1 MIKNYVLRLRQFFQH
16 DLWVVKIKSLSKRE
30 AYLYRLLRVW
40 TITLSEFVKDKC
52 DEKASSLTYYSMLS
66 LVPVVA
72 MAFGI
77 AQSFGLKSYLEAEIS
92 NYFSGQD
99 EIINEITKFS
109 DRMISTSGGGIVSG
123 ISAVFIIYAVVRLL
137 NYIESAFNDIW
148 ATTKGRTLKRKLT
161 DYMAV
166 ILLGPILLIISSS
179 STAYIVTSIEK
190 LTQSIE
196 LLGVFQPMILFLI
209 RLIPYT
215 LIWFLLF
222 LFYLIF
228 PNTSVKVKP
237 ALIAG
242 ILAGTVFQ
250 ITQVAWINGQVFL
263 SRYNDIYGAL
273 AALPLFM
280 IWLQLSW
287 TIILFGAEFSFA
299 LQNVKNWSYDSKGL
313 LINQKSRRRI
323 TLLVMKTVV
332 QKFASKDA
340 AISFEEL
347 CDRLFLPRRFINE
360 VVNDLQDAKI
370 LLKVENGEDDNL
382 YVPGMDI
389 NKMDVFSVMN
399 ALEIRG
405 LNKLPQETDNE
416 GFHEIEGL
424 VAQLDQS
431 LKRSKANQLIKDL

>member
-1 MIKNYVLRLRQFFQH
+1 MINYFQRLKQFIQH
-16 DLWVVKIKSLSKRE
+16 DLWVVKISSLSRRD
-30 AYLYRLLRVW
+30 AYLYRLVRIW
-40 TITLSEFVKDKC
+40 TITFSEFVKDKC
-52 DEKASSLTYYSMLS
+52 DEKASSLTYYTMLS

-77 AQSFGLKSYLEAEIS
+77 AQSFGLKGYLEDEIT

-99 EIINEITKFS
+99 EIISEITKFS
-109 DRMISTSGGGIVSG
+109 DRMLSTSGGGIVSG

-148 ATTKGRTLKRKLT
+148 DTKKGRTLKRKLT

-179 STAYIVTSIEK
+179 ATAYIVTSIEK
-190 LTQSIE
+190 LTESIE
-196 LLGVFQPMILFLI
+196 LLGYFQQVIVFLI

-242 ILAGTVFQ
+242 ILAGTVYQ
-250 ITQVAWINGQVFL
+250 LTQVAWINGQVFL

-299 LQNVKNWSYDSKGL
+299 LQNVQNWSYDSKGL
-313 LINQKSRRRI
+313 VINQKSRRRL
-323 TLLVMKTVV
+323 TLLVMKTVINEFE
-332 QKFASKDA
+332 KEDA
-340 AISFEEL
+340 PMSFDNL
-347 CDRLFLPRRFINE
+347 CHHMALPRRFVKDI
-360 VVNDLQDAKI
+360 VRDLVDAKV
-370 LLKVENGEDDNL
+370 LLRVENGEDDEL

-389 NKMDVFSVMN
+389 HKIDVFTVLN
-399 ALEIRG
+399 ALETKG
-405 LNKLPQETDNE
+405 LNNLPQEVDNK
-416 GFHEIEGL
+416 GYQEIAE
-424 VAQLDQS
+424 VMKDLDQS